1 MARET
6 QTTQTMILG
15 IGDEAGVDTADV
27 TRLVIPA
34 IEKIGITV
42 KVADEIIMRERI
54 AATVGT
60 PTEMSLP
67 DAVIL
72 TGRNLAVGEAEV
84 LEGRTLTIPPIATTG
99 GEEMETHRTNEA
111 DGKTKL
117 KTMETVGG
125 RPTAPDVDV
134 VAEGIHLQTARIHLT
149 MKTRPQVATALM
161 TNVVNNDEGRM

>member
-117 KTMETVGG
+117 KTM
-125 RPTAPDVDV
+125 DV